1 MDAQR
6 QKSGGGRRRRRK
18 ARNEPRKNTEP
29 VLIAARRP
37 NSPVLSDNGR
47 KLAAASAAP
56 SNASGSP
63 GAQNGTAGKDKRR
76 LAQPQKRSAR
86 IIQVA
91 QGEHDEREKRRMRL
105 LDRLLTSE
113 GRGAISRA
121 AEAYLDEDFE
131 FPHEQDVQLQLLE
144 HFNEARAR
152 EAIEILVG
160 LLERESPIKLPILS
174 QRLRRLEEYADEA
187 QTRESAAAL
196 RRSLRA

>member
-18 ARNEPRKNTEP
+18 ARNEPRKNVEP

-56 SNASGSP
+56 ANASGAQ
-63 GAQNGTAGKDKRR
+63 GAQNGTAGKNKRR
-76 LAQPQKRSAR
+76 PAQPQKRSAR

-91 QGEHDEREKRRMRL
+91 QGEHDEREKRRIRL

-121 AEAYLDEDFE
+121 AEAYLEEDFE

-152 EAIEILVG
+152 EAIEILSA
-160 LLERESPIKLPILS
+160 LLERESPIKLPVLT
-174 QRLRRLEEYADEA
+174 QRLRRLEEYADEP
-187 QTRESAAAL
+187 QTRDSAAAL